1 MFRVL
6 TNIMCELRFSPD
18 YLVHPLLNFR
28 NKSESMFPFQYT
40 EPKLGAVENFA
51 RGGGGSNIRTKWN
64 FHAIYCKHLLKFHL
78 IMGRGVIMTD
88 QYPLVKLNLTI

>member
-51 RGGGGSNIRTKWN
+51 RGGVKYSHEVEFPCNI
-64 FHAIYCKHLLKFHL
+64 L
-78 IMGRGVIMTD
+78 
-88 QYPLVKLNLTI
+88 

>member
-51 RGGGGSNIRTKWN
+51 RGGGQIFARSGISMQYIVNI
-64 FHAIYCKHLLKFHL
+64 C
-78 IMGRGVIMTD
+78 
-88 QYPLVKLNLTI
+88 